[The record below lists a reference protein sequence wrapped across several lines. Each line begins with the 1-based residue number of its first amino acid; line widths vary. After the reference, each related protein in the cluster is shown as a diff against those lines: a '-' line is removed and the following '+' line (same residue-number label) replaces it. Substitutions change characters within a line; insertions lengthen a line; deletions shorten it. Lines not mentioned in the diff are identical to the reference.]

1 MDIEES
7 CTICLITD
15 MEISKSVMTP
25 CNHRFCT
32 KCFFTWIYNNK
43 TCPLCRKTLIR
54 DMVQETSDQLGVL
67 RNAYRFE
74 YEIYTDICNR
84 VDDKNKE
91 MGEINKEMADIKREN
106 EKLERA
112 INRQHHK
119 LNQNQGR
126 INQERI
132 NQERINQERRRN
144 SRRIRTMNFRILPR

>member
-1 MDIEES
+1 MNPKES
-7 CTICLITD
+7 CTICLTTD
-15 MEISKSVMTP
+15 MELSKSVMTP

-43 TCPLCRKTLIR
+43 TCPLCRKILIR
-54 DMVQETSDQLGVL
+54 DMVQETSDQLGIL

-74 YEIYTDICNR
+74 YEIYTDVCNR

-91 MGEINKEMADIKREN
+91 MVDINTEMADIKREN

-119 LNQNQGR
+119 LNQNR
-126 INQERI
+126 ERI
-132 NQERINQERRRN
+132 NQERHRRR
-144 SRRIRTMNFRILPR
+144 RRIRTMNFRILPR